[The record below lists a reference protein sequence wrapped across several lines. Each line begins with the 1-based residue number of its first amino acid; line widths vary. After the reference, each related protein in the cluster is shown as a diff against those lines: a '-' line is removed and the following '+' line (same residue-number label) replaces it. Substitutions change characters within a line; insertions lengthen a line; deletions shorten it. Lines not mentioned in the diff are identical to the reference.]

1 MNLDDDDDKYCDE
14 CGEAFEDHFD
24 MVDHYLDDDDEFNPM
39 LVLPNG
45 YKLMLGSLLRFLNE
59 HADNPE
65 QIRQITQSVY
75 ITLYAANKNLD
86 MVTEMV
92 EEMVVNS
99 EMLRFDDSLE
109 KLLAEDKP
117 NEELGE

>member
-1 MNLDDDDDKYCDE
+1 LNLDDDDDKYCDD

-24 MVDHYLDDDDEFNPM
+24 MVDHYLGDDDDFNPM

-75 ITLYAANKNLD
+75 ITLYAANKGLD

-99 EMLRFDDSLE
+99 EMLRFDDSLHR
-109 KLLAEDKP
+109 LLTEDKP
-117 NEELGE
+117 NEEPGE